1 MSVFNTVRVIVYR
14 FHEKGLEVFLEH
26 SGLDEEGWRIP
37 FAKIAKYKEL
47 NPDSNLEIIELDPV
61 EGDDESL
68 KTYAIEGD
76 WHDIPSIRKLIKE
89 DVKLVANKVVSV
101 VPDIEKGTY
110 VALKETF
117 KKVLPQEYEVL
128 HELKDILLH
137 RNLLKNI

>member
-26 SGLDEEGWRIP
+26 TGLEEDGWRIP
-37 FAKIAKYKEL
+37 FGKIKKYKEL
-47 NPDSNLEIIELDPV
+47 NPDANLEIIELDPV
-61 EGDDESL
+61 EGDEGTCR
-68 KTYAIEGD
+68 TYAIEGD
-76 WHDIPSIRKLIKE
+76 WHDIPSIRKLVKE
-89 DVKLVANKVVSV
+89 DIKLVANKVANV

-110 VALKETF
+110 VVLKETF